1 MVIAQ
6 QMQHGMYRQECHFA
20 LQRVAVQC
28 CLLLCTLHA
37 DDDIAQH
44 LAAVVLIHIVDAVLA
59 QREAED
65 IRRHGLVAILV
76 VQLRNGG
83 IVNEGHADL
92 SRVIEMFIFQHGV
105 AGTADQNSEAR
116 GHLDCFLR
124 ICD

>member
-1 MVIAQ
+1 M
-6 QMQHGMYRQECHFA
+6 
-20 LQRVAVQC
+20 AVQC

-59 QREAED
+59 QREAEN

-76 VQLRNGG
+76 VQLCNGS
-83 IVNEGHADL
+83 VVHKRDADL
-92 SRVIEMFIFQHGV
+92 CRGIKVLVLQHGV